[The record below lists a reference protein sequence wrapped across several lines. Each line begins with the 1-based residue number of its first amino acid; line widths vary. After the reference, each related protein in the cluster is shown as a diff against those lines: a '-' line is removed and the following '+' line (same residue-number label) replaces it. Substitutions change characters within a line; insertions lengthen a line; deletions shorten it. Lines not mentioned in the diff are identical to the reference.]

1 MNLRLASKR
10 LSWIWPK
17 GLIFGKVKAMNFST
31 IIKEIPHIGP
41 VYQQRLKKLGIKTL
55 GDLLFY
61 FPERYEDLSRI
72 KKIKDIK
79 INEEA
84 CLQADVVEI
93 EQEKTWKRKLSIT
106 KAVVQDDSGSIQIV
120 WFNQPYLA
128 KSLKKGDRLL
138 LNGKIAIGK
147 GIAYLSSPTYEKI
160 ASKNEINFNDTVH
173 LGRIVPIYSG
183 TQGLSSRWLRY
194 ILKPLLLS
202 FKDRVPETLPEHIL
216 DKYDLLGLE
225 ESLWQIHFPDSMEAA
240 EAARNRFFFEQLF
253 FISLSN
259 LQKRIKMLETKAPVF
274 PINLALIKKFLESLP
289 FQLTEAQKKS
299 VWEILQDL
307 EKGYPMNRL
316 LQGDVGSGKTVV
328 AAVAAINIVKAKGQV
343 VIMAPTEILTKQHF
357 QTIFNFFKDFNFN
370 IGILTGKVDK
380 FYSKKLKSDT
390 IEVSRQKL
398 LKMTQNGDIDI
409 LIGTQALIV
418 PAKKRATA
426 ENKVKF
432 KNLGMVVIDE
442 QHRFGVKQ
450 RARLAGTQLNQTIP
464 HFLSMTATPIPRSL
478 ALSIWGDLDISV
490 IDQMPKGRKKIIT
503 EIVDPADRPKIYD
516 FIRKEVEKGKQA
528 FVICPRIE
536 PKDPEEQK
544 KSGWFEQV
552 EMKTVKEEY
561 EKLSKT
567 IFPNLKIEMLHG
579 KMLPKEKD
587 LVMKNFK
594 KKKFDILVSTSV
606 VEVGIDIANATVIAI
621 EGSDRFGLAQL
632 HQFRGRVGRGDFQS
646 YCFLLTESASGK
658 TNQRLKALVKYDDG
672 FKLAEMDLKIRGPGD
687 FFGVKQWGLP
697 DYSMAALKDV
707 ELVKKTKEAAKAI
720 LKEDPS
726 LKKYPLIKRRL
737 EGFETNVHLE

>member
-1 MNLRLASKR
+1 
-10 LSWIWPK
+10 
-17 GLIFGKVKAMNFST
+17 
-31 IIKEIPHIGP
+31 
-41 VYQQRLKKLGIKTL
+41 
-55 GDLLFY
+55 
-61 FPERYEDLSRI
+61 
-72 KKIKDIK
+72 
-79 INEEA
+79 
-84 CLQADVVEI
+84 
-93 EQEKTWKRKLSIT
+93 
-106 KAVVQDDSGSIQIV
+106 
-120 WFNQPYLA
+120 
-128 KSLKKGDRLL
+128 
-138 LNGKIAIGK
+138 
-147 GIAYLSSPTYEKI
+147 
-160 ASKNEINFNDTVH
+160 
-173 LGRIVPIYSG
+173 
-183 TQGLSSRWLRY
+183 
-194 ILKPLLLS
+194 
-202 FKDRVPETLPEHIL
+202 
-216 DKYDLLGLE
+216 
-225 ESLWQIHFPDSMEAA
+225 
-240 EAARNRFFFEQLF
+240 
-253 FISLSN
+253 
-259 LQKRIKMLETKAPVF
+259 
-274 PINLALIKKFLESLP
+274 
-289 FQLTEAQKKS
+289 
-299 VWEILQDL
+299 
-307 EKGYPMNRL
+307 
-316 LQGDVGSGKTVV
+316 
-328 AAVAAINIVKAKGQV
+328 
-343 VIMAPTEILTKQHF
+343 
-357 QTIFNFFKDFNFN
+357 
-370 IGILTGKVDK
+370 
-380 FYSKKLKSDT
+380 
-390 IEVSRQKL
+390 
-398 LKMTQNGDIDI
+398 MTQNGDIDI